1 MDDAILKNSA
11 VKSGN
16 KSEDVAA
23 SNAGGVSDVNTKGG
37 RISEQLKLCA
47 GCHVMD
53 IPERAGYILLC
64 GVYGEIEGHE
74 KLPSSVKSTSYE
86 DILPVIAQAEVC
98 PDIKGVLVLI
108 NTVGGD
114 VESGLAISEMFAS
127 LSKPVVTLVLGGGH
141 SIGVPLATASD
152 VSFIAPTATMVVHPI
167 RTSSAV
173 LGVKQNFEYIEK
185 MQQRIIDFTVSHSKI
200 GRDEFERYMFNTA
213 ELTKDI
219 GSVLVGEQAVKSGI
233 IDHVGG
239 MEDAIKRLYD
249 LIN

>member
-11 VKSGN
+11 AKSSN
-16 KSEDVAA
+16 ESEDAAA
-23 SNAGGVSDVNTKGG
+23 SNAGAVSNVNTKGG
-37 RISEQLKLCA
+37 RIAEQIKLCA
-47 GCHVMD
+47 GCHIMD
-53 IPERAGYILLC
+53 IPGRPGFILLC

-98 PDIKGVLVLI
+98 PDIKGMLILI

-152 VSFIAPTATMVVHPI
+152 VSFIVPTATMVVHPI

-200 GRDEFERYMFNTA
+200 GRDEFERYMFNTT

-219 GSVLVGEQAVKSGI
+219 GSVLVGEQAVKAGI
-233 IDHVGG
+233 IDQVGG
-239 MEDAIKRLYD
+239 MADAIKRLYD